1 MSNLLKLGF
10 FVILIKRYKANNHQF
25 TKLFSGI
32 EKQYRMKC
40 KKCSLPIFYQHQDPA
55 TVKKCAIKFI
65 LPGALSTTGDG
76 KSAVYDQVKAK
87 RQDRVSGR
95 LSKGKRLSILTML

>member
-1 MSNLLKLGF
+1 
-10 FVILIKRYKANNHQF
+10 
-25 TKLFSGI
+25 
-32 EKQYRMKC
+32 MKC

-55 TVKKCAIKFI
+55 TAKKCAIKFI

-87 RQDRVSGR
+87 RQDRVGTGLEDKCGYVKELEGLGYVLIYIYSMY
-95 LSKGKRLSILTML
+95 I

>member
-1 MSNLLKLGF
+1 M
-10 FVILIKRYKANNHQF
+10 ILIKRDRANNNYRL
-25 TKLFSGI
+25 TKLFTGI

-87 RQDRVSGR
+87 RQDRVSDCS
-95 LSKGKRLSILTML
+95 SKGKGLSILIVL